1 MYSGYSQAL
10 IINVKFMCH
19 DYSEVACDHFFNS
32 LNLSLYLNLGF
43 KFRIKM

>member
-10 IINVKFMCH
+10 IIHAKFMCH
-19 DYSEVACDHFFNS
+19 DYSEVAGDLFFSS